1 MFKYYI
7 TILFITFQSLTLISD
22 KQIQEKQIHGKIV
35 GITDGDTVKL
45 LTVDK
50 ILIKVRVANIDCP
63 EQKQPYSA
71 RAKQFTSNQIFEKQ
85 VKLEYLKKDRY
96 GRYICNIIYDDSLN
110 LSKQLLKNGMAWH
123 YVKYSNDESLQVLE
137 DEAKKNKVGLWQDP
151 NAIPPWEWR
160 SNKRN

>member
-7 TILFITFQSLTLISD
+7 TILFITFQSLTLICD
-22 KQIQEKQIHGKIV
+22 KQIQEKEIHGKIV

-50 ILIKVRVANIDCP
+50 ALIKVRLANIDCP
-63 EQKQPYSA
+63 ERKQPYSA

-137 DEAKKNKVGLWQDP
+137 DEAKKNKLGLWQDP
-151 NAIPPWEWR
+151 NAIPPWDWR

>member
-7 TILFITFQSLTLISD
+7 TILFITFQSLILISG
-22 KQIQEKQIHGKIV
+22 KQIQEKQIQGKIV

-50 ILIKVRVANIDCP
+50 TLIKVRVANIDCP
-63 EQKQPYSA
+63 ERKQPYSE

-123 YVKYSNDESLQVLE
+123 YVKYSDDESLQVLE
-137 DEAKKNKVGLWQDP
+137 DVAKKNKVGLWQDP

>member
-22 KQIQEKQIHGKIV
+22 KQIQDKEIHGKIV

-50 ILIKVRVANIDCP
+50 TLVKVRVANIDCP
-63 EQKQPYSA
+63 ERKQPFSA

-123 YVKYSNDESLQVLE
+123 YVKYSNDDSLQVLE
-137 DEAKKNKVGLWQDP
+137 DEAKKSKVGLWQDP

>member
-7 TILFITFQSLTLISD
+7 TILFIIFQSLTLISD
-22 KQIQEKQIHGKIV
+22 KQIQEKEIHGKIV

-50 ILIKVRVANIDCP
+50 TIIKVRVANIDCP
-63 EQKQPYSA
+63 ERKQPYSA

-123 YVKYSNDESLQVLE
+123 YVKYSNDESLQMLE
-137 DEAKKNKVGLWQDP
+137 NEAKKNKEGLWQDP
-151 NAIPPWEWR
+151 TAVPPWEWR
-160 SNKRN
+160 SSKRN